1 MRYAILGDIHG
12 NLTAFEAVL
21 RDLEMRGGFD
31 KIWCLGDIVGYGPEP
46 HECIELLQQYEH
58 VCVAGNHDWAAVE
71 QIDISHFNP
80 DAAKAIRWTG
90 NNLTDTDKEYLEFLP
105 PSLNESDFT
114 LVHGSPRE
122 PIWEYL
128 FSVETAME
136 NFNIFTTQYCFIGHS
151 HIPLFFELMDDTVI
165 LQKYP
170 DNAAILLGETRLIIN
185 PGSVGQPRDR
195 DPRASYA
202 LYDSEMG
209 TVHHYRVV
217 YDIATVQHK
226 MKQNELPEFLIERLD
241 YGW

>member
-12 NLTAFEAVL
+12 NINAFEAVL
-21 RDLEMRGGFD
+21 GDLESRGGFD
-31 KIWCLGDIVGYGPEP
+31 IIWCLGDVVGYGPDP

-71 QIDISHFNP
+71 QIDISHFNG
-80 DAAKAIRWTG
+80 DAAQAIRWTCQ
-90 NNLTDTDKEYLEFLP
+90 NLTDSDKEYLEFLP
-105 PSLNESDFT
+105 PSLNESLFT

-128 FSVETAME
+128 FSIDIAKD
-136 NFNIFTTQYCFIGHS
+136 NFDIFTTPYCFVGHS
-151 HIPLFFELMDDTVI
+151 HIPLFFEYMDGTVI
-165 LQKYP
+165 LQKFP

-185 PGSVGQPRDR
+185 PGSIGQPRDR

-217 YDIATVQHK
+217 YDIGETQRK
-226 MKQNELPEFLIERLD
+226 MKERGLPDFLIERLD